1 MAFTSDSGNE
11 QIANDKLNDFTTSD
25 DEIFFFDQKD
35 NKENEN
41 LQLTNNL
48 KHLKISNNIPEHIVY
63 PYNDPYNLANTT
75 QTPPMTMPTPELLP

>member
-41 LQLTNNL
+41 L
-48 KHLKISNNIPEHIVY
+48 
-63 PYNDPYNLANTT
+63 
-75 QTPPMTMPTPELLP
+75 